1 MYFQPNN
8 FHNMKSVQIQS
19 FSGPYFPVFAYLDTF
34 HEVLSNLLAS
44 DLPVNNFIISNI
56 SEDRLPLDRARKFNV
71 HKPIIR
77 HQLGVLNVFCTFNL
91 HPVSRG
97 QFQLFAE
104 TTIIT
109 KQKSF
114 REFVF

>member
-1 MYFQPNN
+1 
-8 FHNMKSVQIQS
+8 MKSVQIQS
-19 FSGPYFPVFAYLDTF
+19 FSGPYFLVFAYLDTF
-34 HEVLSNLLAS
+34 HEVLSNLLAN
-44 DLPVNNFIISNI
+44 DLPVINFIISNI

-71 HKPIIR
+71 SKLIIR

-91 HPVSRG
+91 HLVSSG

-109 KQKSF
+109 NQKRF
-114 REFVF
+114 REVVF